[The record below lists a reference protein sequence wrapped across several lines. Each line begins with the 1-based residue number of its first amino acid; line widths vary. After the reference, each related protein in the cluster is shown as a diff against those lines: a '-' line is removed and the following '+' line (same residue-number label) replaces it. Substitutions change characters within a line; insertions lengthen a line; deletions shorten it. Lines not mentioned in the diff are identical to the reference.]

1 MCGGGSRVVRK
12 KRVRLIWA
20 FHILSKERKAT
31 LMQASPRKATLIQ
44 VSVRDSLILTF
55 CTIRAANLLQPLV
68 EVGTNLVNL
77 QMRIVGSATFCI
89 SRRCSLYAFLI
100 SHILKHEKMA
110 KNQLF
115 GIQCQCSGYA
125 ETFFLVIMHT
135 CINTHTRHIQKY
147 RFLARSVYSS
157 QGEPIG
163 YINCMISH
171 VILWDTTEM
180 PIPGCQ
186 EAPGIKKNCS
196 GAALVATKTGKRSM
210 RDATN
215 D

>member
-31 LMQASPRKATLIQ
+31 ASPRKATLIQ

-77 QMRIVGSATFCI
+77 QMRTVGSATFCI

-100 SHILKHEKMA
+100 SHILKHEKTA

-115 GIQCQCSGYA
+115 GIQCQCRGYA

-147 RFLARSVYSS
+147 RFLPTSIYST
-157 QGEPIG
+157 QEEPIG

-171 VILWDTTEM
+171 VILWDTREM

>member
-1 MCGGGSRVVRK
+1 MCGGGSRVVLK

-20 FHILSKERKAT
+20 FHILSKERRAT

-115 GIQCQCSGYA
+115 GIQCQCRSYA

-135 CINTHTRHIQKY
+135 CINTHSTYSKISVPVQKY
-147 RFLARSVYSS
+147 FFNL
-157 QGEPIG
+157 G
-163 YINCMISH
+163 
-171 VILWDTTEM
+171 
-180 PIPGCQ
+180 
-186 EAPGIKKNCS
+186 
-196 GAALVATKTGKRSM
+196 GAGRL
-210 RDATN
+210 N
-215 D
+215 